1 MALRP
6 MSDHHRKLERMYLG
20 APINRAYLP
29 RVVVREGECEIW
41 CEARPEMH
49 HAAGGLHG
57 SVFFKMLDDAAFF
70 AVASTVPD
78 VLMLTASFHVSLFRP
93 LTTGELHARGRV
105 VRASLQLSVAQAV
118 LFDPAGREAARGIGD
133 FARSRIA
140 LTADI
145 GYQ

>member
-1 MALRP
+1 
-6 MSDHHRKLERMYLG
+6 MYLG

-41 CEARPEMH
+41 CDARSEMH

-70 AVASTVPD
+70 AVASTVHD
-78 VLMLTASFHVSLFRP
+78 VLMLTASFHVSLFRR
-93 LTTGELHARGRV
+93 LTTGELHSRGRV
-105 VRASLQLSVAQAV
+105 VRASPTLSVAEAV
-118 LFDPAGREAARGIGD
+118 LFDHEGREAARGIGD
-133 FARSRIA
+133 FARSRIG

-145 GYQ
+145 GYA